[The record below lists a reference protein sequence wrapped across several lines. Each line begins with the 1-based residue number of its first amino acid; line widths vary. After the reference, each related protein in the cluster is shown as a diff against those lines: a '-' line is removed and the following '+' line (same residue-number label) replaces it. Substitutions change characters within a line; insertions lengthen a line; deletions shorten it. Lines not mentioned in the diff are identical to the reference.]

1 MVPDVP
7 AAVVFDC
14 DGTLAD
20 SYDAITASVN
30 HVRAANNL
38 PAVTRDEVRKHVGRG
53 LEKLLAGLLPGTD
66 LDRNAAL
73 YRAHHGSVIAAH
85 TRLLPGARE
94 ALEALKRT
102 GRLLAVCSNKNVA
115 FTRLLLDSLGIAEFF
130 AVVLGPDD
138 VPHPKP
144 CPTCRWR
151 RCVAWGSDWTRPLHR
166 RHGRGHP
173 DRAGRRCSGL
183 GGANRLGRPCD
194 PGSGPAGSPSR
205 RASESW
211 QWRCSRLRL
220 RTLRS
225 RKRLDT
231 APHSPIR

>member
-144 CPTCRWR
+144 APDMLLEALRRLGVGLDEALYIGDMDVDIQTARAAGVRVWVVPT
-151 RCVAWGSDWTRPLHR
+151 GSADRATLEAAR
-166 RHGRGHP
+166 P
-173 DRAGRRCSGL
+173 DRLLASL
-183 GGANRLGRPCD
+183 GELAVAL
-194 PGSGPAGSPSR
+194 
-205 RASESW
+205 
-211 QWRCSRLRL
+211 
-220 RTLRS
+220 
-225 RKRLDT
+225 
-231 APHSPIR
+231 